1 MSERKGGVA
10 VLFAARKRVSA
21 GLYVGGRSFVYL
33 ALEESGGEVRVAAS
47 SSGTFQSQ
55 LGNGG
60 SPFSASEAELS
71 QAFGRVAS
79 SVKAARRHE
88 VNFAVP
94 MTESL
99 LRVIPMQG
107 LTRAEAKRAFRYE
120 AESHFP
126 FGSDDCVYDLD
137 EIDYPLGGGS
147 SERRFVVSAARR
159 RTAEGV
165 CRAARSCGISFG
177 AMEPEQTAIER
188 AASPAFPSEGGCV
201 CVYAGI
207 ERSLVIFV
215 WRGCGIYYRNIAL
228 GTDAGGRS
236 LDESAAALA
245 EEVRASVQFGLSR
258 NEGFAFNDIFL
269 FGPGAAGRFC
279 AVLSDVFPERSVK
292 TVFPERRFGLDFP
305 SCEGW
310 TAALGLALREYDGQ
324 A

>member
-120 AESHFP
+120 AERHFP

-188 AASPAFPSEGGCV
+188 AASPARSTTPSRRATPPSASSGTTSL
-201 CVYAGI
+201 APWPPSLPR
-207 ERSLVIFV
+207 RSTPSATREVGSRAV
-215 WRGCGIYYRNIAL
+215 RR
-228 GTDAGGRS
+228 RS
-236 LDESAAALA
+236 
-245 EEVRASVQFGLSR
+245 SR
-258 NEGFAFNDIFL
+258 
-269 FGPGAAGRFC
+269 
-279 AVLSDVFPERSVK
+279 
-292 TVFPERRFGLDFP
+292 
-305 SCEGW
+305 
-310 TAALGLALREYDGQ
+310 
-324 A
+324 